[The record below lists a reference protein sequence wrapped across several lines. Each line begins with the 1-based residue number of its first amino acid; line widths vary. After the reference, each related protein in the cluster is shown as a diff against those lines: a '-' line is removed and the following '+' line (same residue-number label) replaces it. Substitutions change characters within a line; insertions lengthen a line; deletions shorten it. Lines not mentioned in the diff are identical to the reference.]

1 MLYFLDNFLY
11 MLKVMIVIRRMP
23 TIVFEILHAEMNDL
37 ILQINHPVT
46 NDVEIAFY

>member
-1 MLYFLDNFLY
+1 

-37 ILQINHPVT
+37 ILQINHPVK